1 MKPGFQRDN
10 TSSAQ
15 QNAPGHA
22 CGSNTVGVGQL
33 RFEDLETWH
42 TLSSFKGTHIENDWM
57 QSADMQFFSTGH
69 AFAVRCSST
78 PLSAQTLP
86 STEYLLGILVSVV
99 DEVASN
105 SVYGP
110 YGTAGRPKGVLDI
123 SIIHN
128 VAAAKR
134 LPPACLSRWLK
145 FLQQWQN
152 AGWSEDSLL
161 GFADIIRRLQY
172 RDDFTYIAGVTKQD
186 LLQRVKELY
195 VKQTLILM
203 GQSDVGDF
211 VEVVDRHFAKPNSV
225 LLPLSHDVYDA

>member
-1 MKPGFQRDN
+1 ML
-10 TSSAQ
+10 
-15 QNAPGHA
+15 
-22 CGSNTVGVGQL
+22 GV
-33 RFEDLETWH
+33 
-42 TLSSFKGTHIENDWM
+42 
-57 QSADMQFFSTGH
+57 
-69 AFAVRCSST
+69 
-78 PLSAQTLP
+78 
-86 STEYLLGILVSVV
+86 LVSVV

-105 SVYGP
+105 FVYGP

-161 GFADIIRRLQY
+161 GFAEVIRRLQY
-172 RDDFTYIAGVTKQD
+172 TDDFVNADIAGVTKQD
-186 LLQRVKELY
+186 LLERIKEMY
-195 VKQTLILM
+195 AKQTFILM

-225 LLPLSHDVYDA
+225 LLPLSDDAYDV

>member
-1 MKPGFQRDN
+1 
-10 TSSAQ
+10 
-15 QNAPGHA
+15 
-22 CGSNTVGVGQL
+22 
-33 RFEDLETWH
+33 
-42 TLSSFKGTHIENDWM
+42 M
-57 QSADMQFFSTGH
+57 QSGDMQFFSTDH

-78 PLSAQTLP
+78 PLSAP

-105 SVYGP
+105 FVYGP
-110 YGTAGRPKGVLDI
+110 YGTAGRPIGVLDI

-128 VAAAKR
+128 VVAAKR

-172 RDDFTYIAGVTKQD
+172 RDDFDNTYIAEVTKQD
-186 LLQRVKELY
+186 LLERVKELY
-195 VKQTLILM
+195 AKQTFRLM
-203 GQSDVGDF
+203 GQSYVVDF
-211 VEVVDRHFAKPNSV
+211 VEVVDRHFAKSNSV
-225 LLPLSHDVYDA
+225 LLLPLSHDVYDV